1 MTIAVRD
8 KVIEKFADQPLD
20 EMNESVK
27 ALLSKEEDEQKR
39 LGILAARV
47 YILRQRILSIAEADP
62 DRVISGT
69 SPKPKDLGSAE
80 SVDTGETETAA
91 SEWTR
96 LRILEDCEVNGVR
109 FPKTVIIDVKSA
121 DAERL
126 VENGK
131 AELIEESEPAPIA
144 PEAAAEAAPE
154 AAPEAEIDAPGKMP
168 SRQPPRRRPK
178 TSSSLMISRKRQR
191 QSRQMMQKCQPQ
203 KLTIRVPCWRRFPMS
218 RRLTA
223 TRYPTMPQMNRPSL
237 TQEESASGEAVIEA
251 PSAAEVTA
259 ALEALGAG
267 GSDDTG
273 DTDGDES
280 AEDAADVAAELA
292 ALSAA
297 SDSPEGAEETSEDAA
312 EVAAALEAASAAM
325 AAGPSNT
332 DISDLPAAGAE
343 QDEDEDGSDK
353 PAGWFEAQQNA
364 EKPHAARILQKTEIM
379 RIMTRAD
386 RPAGRGL
393 AVALMATP
401 VLLGGCWDLT
411 RFEQERYEC
420 SFNQSGLVE
429 IDMRAF
435 DVGDEVTVAFSD
447 ETLEMQIIES
457 SDSNFSLAS
466 GPLVIR
472 IDRKSGTVR
481 LTRGSRYRNIKCSK
495 SEFTM

>member
-1 MTIAVRD
+1 MAASTIPNSAGPGSSVELSPVTIAVRD

-39 LGILAARV
+39 LGVLAARV

-62 DRVISGT
+62 DRVVTGA
-69 SPKPKDLGSAE
+69 SPKPGDLASAG
-80 SVDTGETETAA
+80 SVDVGETETTA

-131 AELIEESEPAPIA
+131 AELIEESEPVPATAKIDA
-144 PEAAAEAAPE
+144 GAEAAAETAMEAAAQDEPITAAETQSEDAATADDQQEEAPE
-154 AAPEAEIDAPGKMP
+154 LAVDADEAAAGNDDPSAMLEALSGEPASMDDLASDDAADE
-168 SRQPPRRRPK
+168 
-178 TSSSLMISRKRQR
+178 
-191 QSRQMMQKCQPQ
+191 
-203 KLTIRVPCWRRFPMS
+203 
-218 RRLTA
+218 TA
-223 TRYPTMPQMNRPSL
+223 AAG
-237 TQEESASGEAVIEA
+237 QEDSASAEAVIEA

-267 GSDDTG
+267 GSDEAAG
-273 DTDGDES
+273 SDGDGA

-297 SDSPEGAEETSEDAA
+297 SDSPEGTEETSEDAA
-312 EVAAALEAASAAM
+312 EVAAALEAASAAI

-343 QDEDEDGSDK
+343 KDDDEDGGDK

-364 EKPHAARILQKTEIM
+364 EKAARGEGS
-379 RIMTRAD
+379 AED
-386 RPAGRGL
+386 
-393 AVALMATP
+393 
-401 VLLGGCWDLT
+401 
-411 RFEQERYEC
+411 
-420 SFNQSGLVE
+420 
-429 IDMRAF
+429 
-435 DVGDEVTVAFSD
+435 GDD
-447 ETLEMQIIES
+447 K
-457 SDSNFSLAS
+457 DN
-466 GPLVIR
+466 
-472 IDRKSGTVR
+472 DKS
-481 LTRGSRYRNIKCSK
+481 
-495 SEFTM
+495 

>member
-1 MTIAVRD
+1 MAASTIPNSAGPGSSVELSPVTIAVRD

-144 PEAAAEAAPE
+144 PEAAAEAEAE
-154 AAPEAEIDAPGKMP
+154 AAPEVEIDAPAENAEPANAETQTEDAATADDQPEEAAAEPADEADLSTTEADDP
-168 SRQPPRRRPK
+168 SAMLEAL
-178 TSSSLMISRKRQR
+178 SDE
-191 QSRQMMQKCQPQ
+191 
-203 KLTIRVPCWRRFPMS
+203 
-218 RRLTA
+218 
-223 TRYPTMPQMNRPSL
+223 PSADSDPVSDDAADEPAID
-237 TQEESASGEAVIEA
+237 TQEESASREAVIEA

-364 EKPHAARILQKTEIM
+364 EKAARGEDS
-379 RIMTRAD
+379 AED
-386 RPAGRGL
+386 
-393 AVALMATP
+393 
-401 VLLGGCWDLT
+401 
-411 RFEQERYEC
+411 
-420 SFNQSGLVE
+420 
-429 IDMRAF
+429 
-435 DVGDEVTVAFSD
+435 GDNED
-447 ETLEMQIIES
+447 N
-457 SDSNFSLAS
+457 D
-466 GPLVIR
+466 
-472 IDRKSGTVR
+472 KS
-481 LTRGSRYRNIKCSK
+481 
-495 SEFTM
+495 

>member
-1 MTIAVRD
+1 MAASTIPNSAGPGSSVELSPVTIAVRD

-154 AAPEAEIDAPGKMP
+154 AAPEAEIDAPAEDAKPAAAETQTEDAAPADDQPEEAAAEPADDADLSTTEADDP
-168 SRQPPRRRPK
+168 SAMLEAL
-178 TSSSLMISRKRQR
+178 SDE
-191 QSRQMMQKCQPQ
+191 
-203 KLTIRVPCWRRFPMS
+203 
-218 RRLTA
+218 
-223 TRYPTMPQMNRPSL
+223 PSADSDPVSDDAADEPAID

-364 EKPHAARILQKTEIM
+364 EKAARGEDSAEDGDTE
-379 RIMTRAD
+379 D
-386 RPAGRGL
+386 N
-393 AVALMATP
+393 
-401 VLLGGCWDLT
+401 D
-411 RFEQERYEC
+411 
-420 SFNQSGLVE
+420 
-429 IDMRAF
+429 
-435 DVGDEVTVAFSD
+435 
-447 ETLEMQIIES
+447 
-457 SDSNFSLAS
+457 
-466 GPLVIR
+466 
-472 IDRKSGTVR
+472 KS
-481 LTRGSRYRNIKCSK
+481 
-495 SEFTM
+495 

>member
-1 MTIAVRD
+1 MAASTIPNSAGPGSSVELSPVTIAVRD

-131 AELIEESEPAPIA
+131 AELIEESEPAPVA

-154 AAPEAEIDAPGKMP
+154 AAPEAEIDALAEDAEPAAGETQTEDAAPADDQPEEAAAEPADDADLSTTEADDP
-168 SRQPPRRRPK
+168 SAMLEAL
-178 TSSSLMISRKRQR
+178 SDE
-191 QSRQMMQKCQPQ
+191 
-203 KLTIRVPCWRRFPMS
+203 
-218 RRLTA
+218 
-223 TRYPTMPQMNRPSL
+223 PSADSDPVSDDAADEPAID

-364 EKPHAARILQKTEIM
+364 EKAARGEDS
-379 RIMTRAD
+379 AED
-386 RPAGRGL
+386 
-393 AVALMATP
+393 
-401 VLLGGCWDLT
+401 
-411 RFEQERYEC
+411 
-420 SFNQSGLVE
+420 
-429 IDMRAF
+429 
-435 DVGDEVTVAFSD
+435 GDNED
-447 ETLEMQIIES
+447 N
-457 SDSNFSLAS
+457 D
-466 GPLVIR
+466 
-472 IDRKSGTVR
+472 KS
-481 LTRGSRYRNIKCSK
+481 
-495 SEFTM
+495 

>member
-1 MTIAVRD
+1 MAASTIPNSAGPGSSVELSPVTIAVRD

-144 PEAAAEAAPE
+144 PEAA
-154 AAPEAEIDAPGKMP
+154 PEAEIDAPAEDAKPAAAETQTEDAAPADDQPEEAAAEPADDADLSTTEADDP
-168 SRQPPRRRPK
+168 SAMLEAL
-178 TSSSLMISRKRQR
+178 SDE
-191 QSRQMMQKCQPQ
+191 
-203 KLTIRVPCWRRFPMS
+203 
-218 RRLTA
+218 
-223 TRYPTMPQMNRPSL
+223 PSADSDPVSDDAADEPAID

-364 EKPHAARILQKTEIM
+364 EKAARGEDS
-379 RIMTRAD
+379 AED
-386 RPAGRGL
+386 
-393 AVALMATP
+393 
-401 VLLGGCWDLT
+401 
-411 RFEQERYEC
+411 
-420 SFNQSGLVE
+420 
-429 IDMRAF
+429 
-435 DVGDEVTVAFSD
+435 GDNED
-447 ETLEMQIIES
+447 N
-457 SDSNFSLAS
+457 D
-466 GPLVIR
+466 
-472 IDRKSGTVR
+472 KS
-481 LTRGSRYRNIKCSK
+481 
-495 SEFTM
+495 

>member
-1 MTIAVRD
+1 MAASTIPNSAGPGSSVELSPVTIAVRD

-131 AELIEESEPAPIA
+131 AELIEESEPAPVA

-154 AAPEAEIDAPGKMP
+154 AEIDAPAEDAEPAAAETQTEDAAPADDQPEEAAAEPADDADLSTTEADDP
-168 SRQPPRRRPK
+168 SAMLEAL
-178 TSSSLMISRKRQR
+178 SDE
-191 QSRQMMQKCQPQ
+191 
-203 KLTIRVPCWRRFPMS
+203 
-218 RRLTA
+218 
-223 TRYPTMPQMNRPSL
+223 PSADSDPVSDDAADEPAID

-273 DTDGDES
+273 DMDGDES

-364 EKPHAARILQKTEIM
+364 EKAARGE
-379 RIMTRAD
+379 D
-386 RPAGRGL
+386 
-393 AVALMATP
+393 
-401 VLLGGCWDLT
+401 
-411 RFEQERYEC
+411 
-420 SFNQSGLVE
+420 SVE
-429 IDMRAF
+429 D
-435 DVGDEVTVAFSD
+435 GDNED
-447 ETLEMQIIES
+447 N
-457 SDSNFSLAS
+457 D
-466 GPLVIR
+466 
-472 IDRKSGTVR
+472 KS
-481 LTRGSRYRNIKCSK
+481 
-495 SEFTM
+495 

>member
-1 MTIAVRD
+1 MAASTIPNSAGPGSSVELSPVTIAVRD

-154 AAPEAEIDAPGKMP
+154 AAPEAEIDAPAEDAKPDAAETQTEDAAPADDQTEEAAAEPADDADLSTTEADDP
-168 SRQPPRRRPK
+168 SAMLEAL
-178 TSSSLMISRKRQR
+178 SDE
-191 QSRQMMQKCQPQ
+191 
-203 KLTIRVPCWRRFPMS
+203 
-218 RRLTA
+218 
-223 TRYPTMPQMNRPSL
+223 PSADSDPVSDDAADEPAID

-312 EVAAALEAASAAM
+312 EVAAALEAASAAI

-364 EKPHAARILQKTEIM
+364 EKAARGEDS
-379 RIMTRAD
+379 AED
-386 RPAGRGL
+386 
-393 AVALMATP
+393 
-401 VLLGGCWDLT
+401 
-411 RFEQERYEC
+411 
-420 SFNQSGLVE
+420 
-429 IDMRAF
+429 
-435 DVGDEVTVAFSD
+435 GDNED
-447 ETLEMQIIES
+447 N
-457 SDSNFSLAS
+457 D
-466 GPLVIR
+466 
-472 IDRKSGTVR
+472 KS
-481 LTRGSRYRNIKCSK
+481 
-495 SEFTM
+495 

>member
-1 MTIAVRD
+1 MAASTIPNSAGPGSSVELSPVTIAVRD

-154 AAPEAEIDAPGKMP
+154 AAPEADIDAPAEDAKPAAAETQTEDAAPADDQPEEAAAEPADDADLSTTEADDP
-168 SRQPPRRRPK
+168 SAMLEAL
-178 TSSSLMISRKRQR
+178 SDE
-191 QSRQMMQKCQPQ
+191 
-203 KLTIRVPCWRRFPMS
+203 
-218 RRLTA
+218 
-223 TRYPTMPQMNRPSL
+223 PSADSDPVSDDAADEPAID

-364 EKPHAARILQKTEIM
+364 EKAARGEDS
-379 RIMTRAD
+379 AED
-386 RPAGRGL
+386 
-393 AVALMATP
+393 
-401 VLLGGCWDLT
+401 
-411 RFEQERYEC
+411 
-420 SFNQSGLVE
+420 
-429 IDMRAF
+429 
-435 DVGDEVTVAFSD
+435 GDNED
-447 ETLEMQIIES
+447 N
-457 SDSNFSLAS
+457 D
-466 GPLVIR
+466 
-472 IDRKSGTVR
+472 KS
-481 LTRGSRYRNIKCSK
+481 
-495 SEFTM
+495 

>member
-1 MTIAVRD
+1 MAASTIPNSAGPGSSVELSPVTIAVRD

-131 AELIEESEPAPIA
+131 AELIEESEPAPVA

-154 AAPEAEIDAPGKMP
+154 AEIDAPAEDAEPAAAETQTEDAAPADDQPEEAAAEPADDADLSTTEADDP
-168 SRQPPRRRPK
+168 SAMLEAL
-178 TSSSLMISRKRQR
+178 SDE
-191 QSRQMMQKCQPQ
+191 
-203 KLTIRVPCWRRFPMS
+203 
-218 RRLTA
+218 
-223 TRYPTMPQMNRPSL
+223 PSADSDPVSDDAADEPAID

-364 EKPHAARILQKTEIM
+364 EKAARGEDS
-379 RIMTRAD
+379 AED
-386 RPAGRGL
+386 
-393 AVALMATP
+393 
-401 VLLGGCWDLT
+401 
-411 RFEQERYEC
+411 
-420 SFNQSGLVE
+420 
-429 IDMRAF
+429 
-435 DVGDEVTVAFSD
+435 GDNED
-447 ETLEMQIIES
+447 N
-457 SDSNFSLAS
+457 D
-466 GPLVIR
+466 
-472 IDRKSGTVR
+472 KS
-481 LTRGSRYRNIKCSK
+481 
-495 SEFTM
+495 

>member
-1 MTIAVRD
+1 MAASTIPNSAGPGSSVELSPVTIAVRD

-91 SEWTR
+91 SDWTR

-154 AAPEAEIDAPGKMP
+154 AAPEAEIDAPAEDAKPAAAETQTEDAAPADDQPEEAAAEPADDADLSTTEADDP
-168 SRQPPRRRPK
+168 SAMLEAL
-178 TSSSLMISRKRQR
+178 SDE
-191 QSRQMMQKCQPQ
+191 
-203 KLTIRVPCWRRFPMS
+203 
-218 RRLTA
+218 
-223 TRYPTMPQMNRPSL
+223 PSADSDPVSDDAADEPAID

-343 QDEDEDGSDK
+343 QDDDEDGGDK

-364 EKPHAARILQKTEIM
+364 EKAARGEDSAEDGDTE
-379 RIMTRAD
+379 D
-386 RPAGRGL
+386 N
-393 AVALMATP
+393 
-401 VLLGGCWDLT
+401 D
-411 RFEQERYEC
+411 
-420 SFNQSGLVE
+420 
-429 IDMRAF
+429 
-435 DVGDEVTVAFSD
+435 
-447 ETLEMQIIES
+447 
-457 SDSNFSLAS
+457 
-466 GPLVIR
+466 
-472 IDRKSGTVR
+472 KS
-481 LTRGSRYRNIKCSK
+481 
-495 SEFTM
+495 

>member
-1 MTIAVRD
+1 MAASTIPNSAGPGSSVELSPVTIAVRD

-80 SVDTGETETAA
+80 SVDTGETEIAA

-154 AAPEAEIDAPGKMP
+154 AAPEAEIDAPAEDAKPAAAETQTEDAAPADDQPEEAAAEPADDADLSTTEADDP
-168 SRQPPRRRPK
+168 SAMLEAL
-178 TSSSLMISRKRQR
+178 SDE
-191 QSRQMMQKCQPQ
+191 
-203 KLTIRVPCWRRFPMS
+203 
-218 RRLTA
+218 
-223 TRYPTMPQMNRPSL
+223 PSADSDPVSDDAADEPAID

-364 EKPHAARILQKTEIM
+364 EKAARGEDTAE
-379 RIMTRAD
+379 D
-386 RPAGRGL
+386 
-393 AVALMATP
+393 
-401 VLLGGCWDLT
+401 
-411 RFEQERYEC
+411 
-420 SFNQSGLVE
+420 
-429 IDMRAF
+429 
-435 DVGDEVTVAFSD
+435 GDNED
-447 ETLEMQIIES
+447 N
-457 SDSNFSLAS
+457 D
-466 GPLVIR
+466 
-472 IDRKSGTVR
+472 KS
-481 LTRGSRYRNIKCSK
+481 
-495 SEFTM
+495 

>member
-1 MTIAVRD
+1 MAASTIPNSAGPGSSVELSPVTIAVRD

-27 ALLSKEEDEQKR
+27 SLLSKEEDEQKR

-62 DRVISGT
+62 DRVVTGA
-69 SPKPKDLGSAE
+69 SPKPKDLGSAG
-80 SVDTGETETAA
+80 SVDVGETETTA

-131 AELIEESEPAPIA
+131 AELIEESDPAPM
-144 PEAAAEAAPE
+144 PQEAAAVAEAEAAPK
-154 AAPEAEIDAPGKMP
+154 AEIDVPAEDTDPAAAETQSEDAAPADN
-168 SRQPPRRRPK
+168 QPEEAPE
-178 TSSSLMISRKRQR
+178 LA
-191 QSRQMMQKCQPQ
+191 
-203 KLTIRVPCWRRFPMS
+203 VDADD
-218 RRLTA
+218 TA
-223 TRYPTMPQMNRPSL
+223 TGNDDPSAML
-237 TQEESASGEAVIEA
+237 EALSGEPAAADDLAGDDAADETITAEQEDSASAEAVIEA

-267 GSDDTG
+267 GSDDTD

-292 ALSAA
+292 ALSAISDA
-297 SDSPEGAEETSEDAA
+297 SDGSDETSEDAA

-343 QDEDEDGSDK
+343 QDDDEDGGDK

-364 EKPHAARILQKTEIM
+364 EKAARGKDTAE
-379 RIMTRAD
+379 D
-386 RPAGRGL
+386 
-393 AVALMATP
+393 
-401 VLLGGCWDLT
+401 
-411 RFEQERYEC
+411 
-420 SFNQSGLVE
+420 
-429 IDMRAF
+429 
-435 DVGDEVTVAFSD
+435 GD
-447 ETLEMQIIES
+447 
-457 SDSNFSLAS
+457 N
-466 GPLVIR
+466 
-472 IDRKSGTVR
+472 
-481 LTRGSRYRNIKCSK
+481 
-495 SEFTM
+495 